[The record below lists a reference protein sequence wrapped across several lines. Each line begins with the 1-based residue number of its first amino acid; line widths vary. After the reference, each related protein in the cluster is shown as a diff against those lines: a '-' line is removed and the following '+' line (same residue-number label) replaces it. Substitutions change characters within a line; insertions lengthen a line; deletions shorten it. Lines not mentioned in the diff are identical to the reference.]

1 MQRNVMGL
9 DRQPLD
15 PLPRVSQADAEG
27 LGNRRERPIVMP
39 PALPQSSTEIVE
51 GQQRRQNQVGLQD
64 LGQRQGGRASR
75 SVDFQRI
82 ARRPAAEDHG
92 RVAVDDDGKAKGP
105 ALRGE
110 SLGNRSR
117 IELAAD
123 GAVDRD
129 AGPERDTVDMPSD
142 LFGRSR
148 IGRCQLP
155 PQGARLGAKT
165 WLVEDGQ
172 TRVRAFWS

>member
-1 MQRNVMGL
+1 MGL
-9 DRQPLD
+9 DRQALD
-15 PLPRVSQADAEG
+15 PLAGISQTDPKRVGD
-27 LGNRRERPIVMP
+27 RRERPVIMSL
-39 PALPQSSTEIVE
+39 ALPQPCAEIVE
-51 GQQRRQNQVGLQD
+51 GQQRGQDHVGLQD
-64 LGQRQGGRASR
+64 LGQRQGCRASR

-92 RVAVDDDGKAKGP
+92 GVAVNDDGKAKGLT
-105 ALRGE
+105 LRGE
-110 SLGNRSR
+110 GLGDRSR

-129 AGPERDTVDMPSD
+129 AGPEKDTVNVPGD
-142 LFGRSR
+142 LFRRSR
-148 IGRCQLP
+148 IGRCELP
-155 PQGARLGAKT
+155 PQGARLGAKA